1 MQAKEHFNFKVILE
15 HTVAI
20 YYTIFVCRIQSFNIT
35 INSEYT
41 KLATAII
48 SVRNAKL
55 LIDEKSPT

>member
-1 MQAKEHFNFKVILE
+1 MRCLNKMLMQAKEHYNFGVILE

-48 SVRNAKL
+48 
-55 LIDEKSPT
+55 